1 MIEIIIRSAKKNDA
15 NSITRLSHQL
25 GYETL
30 EETLQNRLIN
40 IIENRDNCVY
50 VACINENIVGWIHG
64 FYSMR
69 VESEFFVEIGGLVI
83 EKRFRKIGI
92 GKKLVEKVTEWA
104 ELKNCRKVRVRCNLL
119 RTESHEFYQKIGF
132 EMNKIQKIFD
142 KKLSY

>member
-1 MIEIIIRSAKKNDA
+1 M
-15 NSITRLSHQL
+15 LSSNFMRVH
-25 GYETL
+25 
-30 EETLQNRLIN
+30 
-40 IIENRDNCVY
+40 NCVY